1 MTDVTHPAPH
11 IAPVRLSARRLTAT
25 TTINLAGRIVGVA
38 LGVAVAAILTRSLG
52 VATFGQLSLALALVG
67 VAGTAGDF
75 GLTQVA
81 VRDMA
86 SHPEQRPALLGSL
99 VTLRLLAGAVLT
111 AGVVAVVVLMT
122 PAGSSRVMGVLI
134 ALTIPIGALA
144 ALQAGAQARLRPE
157 LMTLVTLGQ
166 GLAWLVVVAFLM
178 AVGGSPAWYGAGFL
192 AAAMVQAGL
201 AWIVLRPVSSVSW
214 GFGRGVAGPLVRSA
228 LPLGLAGLFVTAYY
242 RIDGVILY
250 ELKGPEQAAYYA
262 AAYRFLD
269 VLQLFPA
276 TALIVLL
283 PLLASLERRGEEER
297 RQRVIQAALLL
308 LGVVALPVVV
318 GGMLISGR
326 LVDLLYGVRYRQSG
340 ELLVILL
347 PVFLSICLGY
357 VFTAI
362 LIAAKRLW
370 PYALVALVAAVVNVG
385 ANLLVIPRYGA
396 EAAAWTTLATE
407 VPVMIAMVILAR
419 RAVPVTLPWSRWART
434 LCATV
439 VMAAVVIA
447 VRSQPLVLVIA
458 AAVAAYAGSSVA
470 VGALRRD
477 DVRLLLSRSEGV
489 RG

>member
-1 MTDVTHPAPH
+1 MSDVAHPATH
-11 IAPVRLSARRLTAT
+11 VAPVRLSTRRLTAT

-38 LGVAVAAILTRSLG
+38 LGVGVAAILTRSLD
-52 VATFGQLSLALALVG
+52 VSTFGRLSLVLALVG

-86 SHPEQRPALLGSL
+86 SRPEERPALLGSL
-99 VTLRLLAGAVLT
+99 VTLRLLVGAVLT
-111 AGVVAVVVLMT
+111 AGVVGAVVLMT
-122 PAGSSRVMGVLI
+122 PDGSSRVMGVLI
-134 ALTIPIGALA
+134 ALTVPIGALA

-157 LMTLVTLGQ
+157 LMTMVTLGQ
-166 GLAWLVVVAFLM
+166 GLAWLAFVALLA
-178 AVGGSPAWYGAGFL
+178 AVGASPAWYGAGFL
-192 AAAMVQAGL
+192 AAAMIQAAL

-214 GFGRGVAGPLVRSA
+214 GLGRGVAGPLVRSA

-250 ELKGPEQAAYYA
+250 QLKGPEQAAYYA

-283 PLLASLERRGEEER
+283 PLLASLGRHGEEQR
-297 RQRVIQAALLL
+297 RQRVIQATLVL
-308 LGVVALPVVV
+308 LGVVALPIVV

-326 LVDLLYGVRYRQSG
+326 LVDLLYGARYHPSG
-340 ELLVILL
+340 ELLAVLL

-370 PYALVALVAAVVNVG
+370 PYALVALVAAV
-385 ANLLVIPRYGA
+385 ANLASNLVLIPRYGA

-407 VPVMIAMVILAR
+407 VPVTIAMVILAR
-419 RAVPVTLPWSRWART
+419 RAAPVPLPWSRWGRT
-434 LCATV
+434 LCATA
-439 VMAAVVIA
+439 VMAFVVIA
-447 VRSQPLVLVIA
+447 VRSQPLGLVIA
-458 AAVAAYAGSSVA
+458 AAVVAYAGSGVA
-470 VGALRRD
+470 VGALRAD
-477 DVRLLLSRSEGV
+477 DVRLLLSRSEGA